1 MASECES
8 CGIEKSP
15 LVSIIEATLE
25 TLSMPSTP
33 VLIYGIFVALF
44 VIAAISLG
52 RMIDKSNKESDER
65 IKLLQKHH

>member
-1 MASECES
+1 
-8 CGIEKSP
+8 
-15 LVSIIEATLE
+15 
-25 TLSMPSTP
+25 MPSTP